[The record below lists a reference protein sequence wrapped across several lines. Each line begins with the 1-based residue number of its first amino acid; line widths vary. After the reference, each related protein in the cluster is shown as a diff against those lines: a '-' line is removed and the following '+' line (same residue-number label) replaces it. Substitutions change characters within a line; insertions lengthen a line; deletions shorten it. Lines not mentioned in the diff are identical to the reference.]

1 MEEIKKLKPSRD
13 SAFMDCEKYIE
24 ENNLE
29 YIADE
34 IRKAYR
40 QGWNF
45 GVHKQPD
52 VSARLARENARWN
65 KNQTEAA

>member
-1 MEEIKKLKPSRD
+1 MEKLKPAKD

-24 ENNLE
+24 ENHLE

-40 QGWNF
+40 KGWDF
-45 GVHKQPD
+45 GVKKQPA
-52 VSARLARENARWN
+52 VHARLAKENERWN